1 MKIQISN
8 FRILNSTMNRLLFGA
23 AFFTLHSSLF
33 TLLASAQ
40 PAIPRDAALEA
51 KVEKTLAR
59 MTLDEKIGQMLELNL
74 DVMGKMTVENAQIDR
89 EKVRSVLQQYG
100 RSDAEVKEMLKMT
113 DQEIIDKL
121 GAFPVDIYKGDTK
134 RVWQL
139 NETMLDTL
147 ISKWKVGSILN
158 APGTRAP
165 SVDQWQKWIRLIQEK
180 SMKYLGIPDIYG
192 LDHNHGVTYTAGG
205 TLFPQPINMGA
216 TFNTELVKTGA
227 EITAYE
233 SRAANCPWVYNPVV
247 DLSRDPRWPRVYES
261 FGEDAIVNAKMV
273 AAEIRG
279 YQGDDNNHIDRFHV
293 GTSTKHYFAYGA
305 PWTGKDR
312 TPAYLSP
319 QMIREKYFEPF
330 KAAALAGTL
339 TMMVNSASVN
349 GVPLH
354 ASYEYLTKWLKED
367 LLWDGFLVTDWA
379 DINNLFSR
387 EHVAKDKKDAI
398 RIAIKAGIDMS
409 MDPYSVEF
417 CILLKELVNEGK
429 VKMSRIDDAVR
440 RILRAKYRLGL
451 FDEPNTG
458 GKGFEKFGSDEFA
471 AASLL
476 AAEES
481 IVLLKNEDGILPLKG
496 NHNSPLGM
504 PLATKGTQEFS
515 TLNSQFKKLLLTGPN
530 ANQMRCLHG
539 GWSYTWQGSKAEDL
553 SEKYKTIYEALCN
566 KYGKD
571 NIILEQGVTYDENK
585 AYYDENEP
593 EIDKAVAAAAQADI
607 IIACIGENSYTETPG
622 NLTDLWLSEN
632 QRNLVKALAK
642 TGKPI
647 ILVLNEGRPRLIAD
661 IEPLAKAVI
670 DILIPGNYGGDA
682 LANLLAGDAN
692 FSGKMPYTYP
702 REINSL
708 NTYDYKVS
716 EEVGTM
722 AGAYNYDA
730 KVSLQWP
737 FGYGLSY
744 TTYEYSNLKVDKAS
758 FTADD
763 ILTVTVDVKNTGS
776 RAGKEAVLLYS
787 SDLVASIV
795 PDNKRLRD
803 FTKIS
808 LEPGETKTVTFQL
821 PAKALA
827 FVGADGKWTLEE
839 GDFLLKVGNQ
849 QIGTA
854 CTKTKVWDTPNI

>member
-1 MKIQISN
+1 MK
-8 FRILNSTMNRLLFGA
+8 TKLLV
-23 AFFTLHSSLF
+23 
-33 TLLASAQ
+33 LLLSCTTVATQAQ
-40 PAIPRDAALEA
+40 KPAIPRDADLEA
-51 KVEKTLAR
+51 KIEKTLSK
-59 MTLDEKIGQMLELNL
+59 MTLEEKVGQMLELNL
-74 DVMGKMTVENAQIDR
+74 DVMGTMDWTNRKWT
-89 EKVRSVLQQYG
+89 
-100 RSDAEVKEMLKMT
+100 
-113 DQEIIDKL
+113 
-121 GAFPVDIYKGDTK
+121 
-134 RVWQL
+134 L

-158 APGTRAP
+158 APGTRAATIA
-165 SVDQWQKWIRLIQEK
+165 QWQEWIQLIQKK
-180 SMKYLGIPDIYG
+180 SIKYIGIPDIYG
-192 LDHNHGVTYTAGG
+192 LDHNHGVTYTQGG
-205 TLFPQPINMGA
+205 TLFPQPINLGA
-216 TFNTELVKTGA
+216 SFNTELARIGA

-247 DLSRDPRWPRVYES
+247 DLGRDPRWARIWES

-273 AAEIRG
+273 VAEIKG
-279 YQGDDNNHIDRFHV
+279 YQGDDPNHIDQYHV

-312 TPAYLSP
+312 TPAYLP
-319 QMIREKYFEPF
+319 IQILREKYFEPF
-330 KAAALAGTL
+330 RQAALAGTL
-339 TMMVNSASVN
+339 TMMVNSASIN
-349 GVPLH
+349 GVPVH

-367 LLWDGFLVTDWA
+367 LQWDGMLVTDWA
-379 DINNLFSR
+379 DINNLFTR

-398 RIAIKAGIDMS
+398 RIAINAGIDMS

-417 CILLKELVNEGK
+417 CILLKELVQEGK
-429 VKMSRIDDAVR
+429 VPMSRIDDAVR

-451 FDEPNTG
+451 FERPNTG
-458 GKGFEKFGSDEFA
+458 GKGFEKFGSEEFA
-471 AASLL
+471 KKSLQ

-481 IVLLKNEDGILPLKG
+481 EVLLKNEGNILPLKPQA
-496 NHNSPLGM
+496 SDL
-504 PLATKGTQEFS
+504 KI
-515 TLNSQFKKLLLTGPN
+515 LLTGPN

-553 SEKYKTIYEALCN
+553 AEKYNTIYEALCN
-566 KYGKD
+566 KYGKN
-571 NIILEQGVTYDENK
+571 NIVLEQGVTYNENG

-593 EIDKAVAAAAQADI
+593 QIQKAVDAAKEADV

-632 QRNLVKALAK
+632 QRNLVKELAK

-661 IEPLAKAVI
+661 IEPLTKAVVN
-670 DILIPGNYGGDA
+670 ILIPGNYGADA

-692 FSGKMPYTYP
+692 FSAKMPYTYP

-708 NTYDYKVS
+708 NNYDYKVS

-737 FGYGLSY
+737 FGYGMSY
-744 TTYEYSNLKVDKAS
+744 TTYEYGNLKVDKSS

-763 ILTVTVDVKNTGS
+763 ILTITVDVKNTGT

-787 SDLVASIV
+787 SDLVASVV

-803 FTKIS
+803 FTKIE
-808 LEPGETKTVTFQL
+808 LQPGETKKVTFQL
-821 PAKALA
+821 PAKQLA
-827 FVGADGKWTLEE
+827 FVGADGRWTLEE
-839 GDFLLKVGNQ
+839 GDFVLKVANQ
-849 QIGTA
+849 TVGTS
-854 CTKTKVWDTPNI
+854 CTQTKVWDEPNI

>member
-1 MKIQISN
+1 M
-8 FRILNSTMNRLLFGA
+8 A
-23 AFFTLHSSLF
+23 V
-33 TLLASAQ
+33 SAQ
-40 PAIPRDAALEA
+40 KPAIPRDVALES
-51 KVEKTLAR
+51 KVQKTLSK

-74 DVMGKMTVENAQIDR
+74 DIMGR
-89 EKVRSVLQQYG
+89 Y
-100 RSDAEVKEMLKMT
+100 DATGK
-113 DQEIIDKL
+113 
-121 GAFPVDIYKGDTK
+121 
-134 RVWQL
+134 WQL

-158 APGTRAP
+158 APGTRAA
-165 SVDQWQKWIRLIQEK
+165 SVEQWQKWIQLIQKK
-180 SMKYLGIPDIYG
+180 SMKYIGIPDIYG
-192 LDHNHGVTYTAGG
+192 LDHNHGVTYTQGG
-205 TLFPQPINMGA
+205 TLFPQPINLGA
-216 TFNTELVKTGA
+216 SFNTDLAFRGA

-247 DLSRDPRWPRVYES
+247 DLSRDPRWPRMYES

-273 AAEIRG
+273 AAEIKG
-279 YQGDDNNHIDRFHV
+279 YQGEDNNHIDRFHV

-339 TMMVNSASVN
+339 TMMVNSASIN
-349 GVPLH
+349 GVPVH

-367 LLWDGFLVTDWA
+367 LQWDGFLVTDWA
-379 DINNLFSR
+379 DINNLYTR
-387 EHVAKDKKDAI
+387 EKVAKDKKDAI
-398 RIAIKAGIDMS
+398 RIAINAGIDMS

-417 CILLKELVNEGK
+417 CILLKELVQEGK

-451 FDEPNTG
+451 FETPNTG
-458 GKGFEKFGSDEFA
+458 GKGFEKFGSAEFA
-471 AASLL
+471 AASLK

-481 IVLLKNEDGILPLKG
+481 EVLLKNEGNILPLAKG
-496 NHNSPLGM
+496 
-504 PLATKGTQEFS
+504 
-515 TLNSQFKKLLLTGPN
+515 KKILLTGPN

-553 SEKYKTIYEALCN
+553 SEKYNTIYEALCN
-566 KYGKD
+566 KYGQES
-571 NIILEQGVTYDENK
+571 IILEQGVTYKEQG
-585 AYYDENEP
+585 AYYEENEP
-593 EIDKAVAAAAQADI
+593 QIDKAVAAAAQADV

-622 NLTDLWLSEN
+622 NLNDLWLSEN

-647 ILVLNEGRPRLIAD
+647 VMVLNEGRPRLIAD
-661 IEPLAKAVI
+661 IEPLAKAVV

-692 FSGKMPYTYP
+692 FSAKMPYTYP

-737 FGYGLSY
+737 FGYGISY
-744 TTYEYSNLKVDKAS
+744 TTYAYSNLKVDKS
-758 FTADD
+758 QFTADD
-763 ILTVTVDVKNTGS
+763 VLTVTVDVKNTGAK
-776 RAGKEAVLLYS
+776 AGKEAVLLYS
-787 SDLVASIV
+787 SDLIASIV

-803 FTKIS
+803 FTKIE
-808 LEPGETKTVTFQL
+808 LQPGETKTVTFSL
-821 PAKALA
+821 PASKLA

-839 GDFLLKVGNQ
+839 GDFILKVGNQ
-849 QIGTA
+849 TVGTA
-854 CTKTKVWDTPNI
+854 CTQTKVWEEPNI

>member
-1 MKIQISN
+1 M
-8 FRILNSTMNRLLFGA
+8 RT
-23 AFFTLHSSLF
+23 
-33 TLLASAQ
+33 TLLTIFMSCVTVAAQ
-40 PAIPRDAALEA
+40 AQKPAIPRDAALEA
-51 KVEKTLAR
+51 KVEKTLSK

-74 DVMGKMTVENAQIDR
+74 DVMGKTTVENAKIDR
-89 EKVRSVLQQYG
+89 EKVRSVMQQYG
-100 RSDAEVKEMLKMT
+100 TPKAEVEAILKLT
-113 DQEIIDKL
+113 DAQILERF
-121 GAFPVDIYKGDTK
+121 GSYPVDIYQGETK
-134 RVWQL
+134 RVWKL

-158 APGTRAP
+158 APGTRAS
-165 SVDQWQKWIRLIQEK
+165 SVAQWQQWIQLIQKK

-192 LDHNHGVTYTAGG
+192 LDHNHGVTYTQGG
-205 TLFPQPINMGA
+205 TLFPQPINLGA
-216 TFNTELVKTGA
+216 SFNTELAFRGA

-261 FGEDAIVNAKMV
+261 FGEDAILNAKMV
-273 AAEIRG
+273 VAEIKG
-279 YQGDDNNHIDRFHV
+279 YQGEDNNHIDRFHV

-312 TPAYLSP
+312 TPAYLNP
-319 QMIREKYFEPF
+319 QIIREKYFEPF

-367 LLWDGFLVTDWA
+367 LQWDGFLVTDWA

-387 EHVAKDKKDAI
+387 EKVAKDKKDAI
-398 RIAIKAGIDMS
+398 RIAINAGIDMS

-458 GKGFEKFGSDEFA
+458 GKGFEKFGCEEFA
-471 AASLL
+471 QASLK

-481 IVLLKNEDGILPLKG
+481 EVLLKNDGILPLAKG
-496 NHNSPLGM
+496 
-504 PLATKGTQEFS
+504 
-515 TLNSQFKKLLLTGPN
+515 KKILLTGPN

-553 SEKYKTIYEALCN
+553 SEKYNTIYEALCN
-566 KYGKD
+566 KYGKE
-571 NIILEQGVTYDENK
+571 NIILEQGVTYNEDG

-593 EIDKAVAAAAQADI
+593 QIDKAVAAAAQADI
-607 IIACIGENSYTETPG
+607 IIATIGENSYTETPG
-622 NLTDLWLSEN
+622 NLTDLWLSKN
-632 QRNLVKALAK
+632 QRKLVKELAK

-661 IEPLAKAVI
+661 IEPLAKAVV

-692 FSGKMPYTYP
+692 FSAKMPYTYP

-744 TTYEYSNLKVDKAS
+744 TTFEYSNLKIDKATFS
-758 FTADD
+758 ADD
-763 ILTVTVDVKNTGS
+763 VLTVSVDVKNTGS

-787 SDLVASIV
+787 SDLVASVV

-803 FTKIS
+803 FTKIE
-808 LEPGETKTVTFQL
+808 LQPGEVKTVTFQL
-821 PAKALA
+821 PAKNLA

-839 GDFLLKVGNQ
+839 GDFILKIGNQ
-849 QIGTA
+849 TVPTA
-854 CTKTKVWDTPNI
+854 CERTKVWDEPNI

>member
-1 MKIQISN
+1 M
-8 FRILNSTMNRLLFGA
+8 RT
-23 AFFTLHSSLF
+23 
-33 TLLASAQ
+33 TLLTIFMSCVAVAAQ
-40 PAIPRDAALEA
+40 AQKPAIPRDAALEA
-51 KVEKTLAR
+51 KVEKTLSK

-74 DVMGKMTVENAQIDR
+74 DVMGKTTVENAKIDR
-89 EKVRSVLQQYG
+89 EKVRSVMQQYG
-100 RSDAEVKEMLKMT
+100 TPKAEVEAILKLT
-113 DQEIIDKL
+113 DAQILERF
-121 GAFPVDIYKGDTK
+121 GSYPVDIYQGETK
-134 RVWQL
+134 RVWKL

-158 APGTRAP
+158 APGTRAS
-165 SVDQWQKWIRLIQEK
+165 SVAQWQQWIQLIQKK

-192 LDHNHGVTYTAGG
+192 LDHNHGVTYTQGG
-205 TLFPQPINMGA
+205 TLFPQPINLGA
-216 TFNTELVKTGA
+216 SFNTELAFRGA

-261 FGEDAIVNAKMV
+261 FGEDAILNAKMV
-273 AAEIRG
+273 VAEIKG
-279 YQGDDNNHIDRFHV
+279 YQGEDNNHIDRFHV

-312 TPAYLSP
+312 TPAYLNP
-319 QMIREKYFEPF
+319 QIIREKYFEPF

-367 LLWDGFLVTDWA
+367 LQWDGFLVTDWA

-387 EHVAKDKKDAI
+387 EKVAKDKKDAI
-398 RIAIKAGIDMS
+398 RIAINAGIDMS

-458 GKGFEKFGSDEFA
+458 GKGFEKFGCEEFA
-471 AASLL
+471 QASLK

-481 IVLLKNEDGILPLKG
+481 EVLLKNDGILPLAKG
-496 NHNSPLGM
+496 
-504 PLATKGTQEFS
+504 
-515 TLNSQFKKLLLTGPN
+515 KKILLTGPN

-553 SEKYKTIYEALCN
+553 SEKYNTIYEALCN
-566 KYGKD
+566 KYGKE
-571 NIILEQGVTYDENK
+571 NIILEQGVTYNEDG

-593 EIDKAVAAAAQADI
+593 QIDKAVAAAAQADI
-607 IIACIGENSYTETPG
+607 IIAAIGENSYTETPG
-622 NLTDLWLSEN
+622 NLTDLWLSKN
-632 QRNLVKALAK
+632 QRKLVKELAK

-661 IEPLAKAVI
+661 IEPLAKAVV

-692 FSGKMPYTYP
+692 FSAKMPYTYP

-744 TTYEYSNLKVDKAS
+744 TTFEYSNLKIDKATFS
-758 FTADD
+758 ADD
-763 ILTVTVDVKNTGS
+763 VLTVSVDVKNTG
-776 RAGKEAVLLYS
+776 
-787 SDLVASIV
+787 
-795 PDNKRLRD
+795 
-803 FTKIS
+803 
-808 LEPGETKTVTFQL
+808 
-821 PAKALA
+821 
-827 FVGADGKWTLEE
+827 
-839 GDFLLKVGNQ
+839 
-849 QIGTA
+849 
-854 CTKTKVWDTPNI
+854 

>member
-1 MKIQISN
+1 M
-8 FRILNSTMNRLLFGA
+8 RT
-23 AFFTLHSSLF
+23 
-33 TLLASAQ
+33 TLLTIFMSCVAVAAQ
-40 PAIPRDAALEA
+40 AQKPAIPRDAALEA
-51 KVEKTLAR
+51 KVEKTLSK

-74 DVMGKMTVENAQIDR
+74 DVMGKTTVENAKIDR
-89 EKVRSVLQQYG
+89 EKVRSVMQQYG
-100 RSDAEVKEMLKMT
+100 TPKAEVEAILKLT
-113 DQEIIDKL
+113 DAQILERF
-121 GAFPVDIYKGDTK
+121 GSYPVDIYQGETK
-134 RVWQL
+134 RVWKL

-158 APGTRAP
+158 APGTRAAT
-165 SVDQWQKWIRLIQEK
+165 VDQWQKWIRLIQEK
-180 SMKYLGIPDIYG
+180 SMKYIGIPDIYG
-192 LDHNHGVTYTAGG
+192 LDHNHGVTYTQGG
-205 TLFPQPINMGA
+205 TLFPQPINLGA
-216 TFNTELVKTGA
+216 SFNTELAFRGA

-261 FGEDAIVNAKMV
+261 FGEDAILNAKMV
-273 AAEIRG
+273 VAEIKG
-279 YQGDDNNHIDRFHV
+279 YQGEDNNHIDRFHV

-312 TPAYLSP
+312 TPAYLNP
-319 QMIREKYFEPF
+319 QIIREKYFEPF

-367 LLWDGFLVTDWA
+367 LQWDGFLVTDWA

-387 EHVAKDKKDAI
+387 EKVAKDKKDAI
-398 RIAIKAGIDMS
+398 RIAINAGIDMS

-458 GKGFEKFGSDEFA
+458 GKGFEKFGCEEFA
-471 AASLL
+471 QASLK

-481 IVLLKNEDGILPLKG
+481 EVLLKNDGILPLAKG
-496 NHNSPLGM
+496 
-504 PLATKGTQEFS
+504 
-515 TLNSQFKKLLLTGPN
+515 KKILLTGPN

-553 SEKYKTIYEALCN
+553 SEKYNTIYEALCN
-566 KYGKD
+566 KYGKE
-571 NIILEQGVTYDENK
+571 NVILEQGVTYNEDG

-593 EIDKAVAAAAQADI
+593 QIDKAVAAAAQADI
-607 IIACIGENSYTETPG
+607 IIAAIGENSYTETPG
-622 NLTDLWLSEN
+622 NLTDLWLSKN
-632 QRNLVKALAK
+632 QRKLVKELAK

-661 IEPLAKAVI
+661 IEPLAKAVV

-692 FSGKMPYTYP
+692 FSAKMPYTYP

-744 TTYEYSNLKVDKAS
+744 TTFEYSNLKVDKATFS
-758 FTADD
+758 ADD
-763 ILTVTVDVKNTGS
+763 VLTVSVDVKNTGS

-787 SDLVASIV
+787 SDLVASVV
-795 PDNKRLRD
+795 PDNRRLRD
-803 FTKIS
+803 FTKIE
-808 LEPGETKTVTFQL
+808 LQPGEVKTVTFQL
-821 PAKALA
+821 PAKNLA

-839 GDFLLKVGNQ
+839 GDFILKIGNQ
-849 QIGTA
+849 TVPTA
-854 CTKTKVWDTPNI
+854 CERTKVWDEPNI

>member
-1 MKIQISN
+1 MKKT
-8 FRILNSTMNRLLFGA
+8 ILTFAVVCAVVSV
-23 AFFTLHSSLF
+23 H
-33 TLLASAQ
+33 AQ
-40 PAIPRDAALEA
+40 KTAIPRDAALEA
-51 KVEKTLAR
+51 KIEKTLAK

-74 DVMGKMTVENAQIDR
+74 DVMGKMTVENAKVDR

-100 RSDAEVKEMLKMT
+100 RSESEINEMLKQT
-113 DQEIIDKL
+113 DQQIIDKL
-121 GAFPVDIYKGDTK
+121 GGFPVDIYKGDTK
-134 RVWQL
+134 RVWKL
-139 NETMLDTL
+139 NEQMLDTL

-158 APGTRAP
+158 APGTKAP
-165 SVDQWQKWIRLIQEK
+165 TVAQWQQWIQVIQKK

-192 LDHNHGVTYTAGG
+192 LDHNHGVTYTQGG
-205 TLFPQPINMGA
+205 TLFPQPINLGA
-216 TFNTELVKTGA
+216 SFNTELARRGA

-261 FGEDAIVNAKMV
+261 FGEDAIVNSKMV
-273 AAEIRG
+273 VAEIRG
-279 YQGDDNNHIDRFHV
+279 YQGDDNNHIDQYHV

-330 KAAALAGTL
+330 KQAALAGTL

-354 ASYEYLTKWLKED
+354 ASYEYMTKWLKED
-367 LLWDGFLVTDWA
+367 LGWDGFLVTDWA

-398 RIAIKAGIDMS
+398 RIAINAGIDMS

-417 CILLKELVNEGK
+417 CILLKELVQEGK

-451 FDEPNTG
+451 FEKPNTG
-458 GKGFEKFGSDEFA
+458 GKGYEKFGSDEFA
-471 AASLL
+471 AASLK

-481 IVLLKNEDGILPLKG
+481 EVLLKNEGNILPLAKG
-496 NHNSPLGM
+496 
-504 PLATKGTQEFS
+504 
-515 TLNSQFKKLLLTGPN
+515 KKILLTGPN

-539 GWSYTWQGSKAEDL
+539 GWSYTWQGSRAEDL
-553 SEKYKTIYEALCN
+553 SEKYNTIYEALCN
-566 KYGKD
+566 KYGKE
-571 NIILEQGVTYDENK
+571 NIILEQGVTYNENG

-593 EIDKAVAAAAQADI
+593 QIQKAVDAAAKADV

-622 NLTDLWLSEN
+622 NLNDLWLSKN
-632 QRNLVKALAK
+632 QRDLVKELAK

-647 ILVLNEGRPRLIAD
+647 VMVLNEGRPRLIAD
-661 IEPLAKAVI
+661 IEPLAKAVV

-692 FSGKMPYTYP
+692 FSAKMPYTYP

-737 FGYGLSY
+737 FGYGISY
-744 TTYEYSNLKVDKAS
+744 TTYEYSNLKVDKS
-758 FTADD
+758 KFTAADV
-763 ILTVTVDVKNTGS
+763 LTVSVDVKNTGAK
-776 RAGKEAVLLYS
+776 AGKEAVLLYS

-803 FTKIS
+803 FTKIE
-808 LEPGETKTVTFQL
+808 LQPGEVKTVTFQL
-821 PAKALA
+821 PAKNLA

-839 GDFLLKVGNQ
+839 GDFILKIGNQ
-849 QIGTA
+849 TVGTA
-854 CTKTKVWDTPNI
+854 CTQTKVWDEPNI

>member
-1 MKIQISN
+1 MKKY
-8 FRILNSTMNRLLFGA
+8 FLTMMMVCTTVA
-23 AFFTLHSSLF
+23 VQ
-33 TLLASAQ
+33 AQ
-40 PAIPRDAALEA
+40 QKPAIPRDAALEA
-51 KVEKTLAR
+51 KIEKTLAK

-74 DVMGKMTVENAQIDR
+74 DVMGNMKVENAKIDR
-89 EKVRSVLQQYG
+89 EKVRSVMQQYG
-100 RSDAEVKEMLKMT
+100 ASDSDIKKMLKMT
-113 DQEIIDKL
+113 DAEILDKM
-121 GAFPVDIYKGDTK
+121 GNHPIDIYQGSTK
-134 RVWQL
+134 RAWQL

-165 SVDQWQKWIRLIQEK
+165 SVEQWQKWIRLIQEK

-192 LDHNHGVTYTAGG
+192 LDHNHGVTYTQGG
-205 TLFPQPINMGA
+205 TLFPQPINIGA
-216 TFNTELVKTGA
+216 SFNTDLAFRGA

-261 FGEDAIVNAKMV
+261 FGEDAIVNSKMV
-273 AAEIRG
+273 TAEIKG
-279 YQGDDNNHIDRFHV
+279 YQGEDNNHIDRFHV

-305 PWTGKDR
+305 PWSGKDR

-339 TMMVNSASVN
+339 TMMVNSASIN
-349 GVPLH
+349 GVPVH

-367 LLWDGFLVTDWA
+367 LQWDGFLVTDWA

-387 EHVAKDKKDAI
+387 EKVAKDKKDAI
-398 RIAIKAGIDMS
+398 RIAINAGIDMS

-429 VKMSRIDDAVR
+429 VSMTRIDDAVR

-458 GKGFEKFGSDEFA
+458 GKGFEKFGSDEHA
-471 AASLL
+471 AAALL

-481 IVLLKNEDGILPLKG
+481 EVLLKNEGNILPLAKG
-496 NHNSPLGM
+496 
-504 PLATKGTQEFS
+504 
-515 TLNSQFKKLLLTGPN
+515 KKILLTGPN

-553 SEKYKTIYEALCN
+553 SEKYNTIYEALCN
-566 KYGKD
+566 KYGKE
-571 NIILEQGVTYDENK
+571 NIILEQGVTYNEDK
-585 AYYDENEP
+585 AYYDENAP
-593 EIDKAVAAAAQADI
+593 EIDKAVAAAAQADV

-642 TGKPI
+642 TGKPV

-661 IEPLAKAVI
+661 IEPLAKAVV

-692 FSGKMPYTYP
+692 FSAKMPYTYP

-758 FTADD
+758 FTADE

-787 SDLVASIV
+787 SDLIASIV

-803 FTKIS
+803 FTKIA
-808 LEPGETKTVTFQL
+808 LQPGETKTVTFRL
-821 PAKALA
+821 PAKSLA
-827 FVGADGKWTLEE
+827 FVGADGRWILEE
-839 GDFLLKVGNQ
+839 GDFILKVGSQ
-849 QIGTA
+849 TVPTA
-854 CTKTKVWDTPNI
+854 CSQTKIWDTPNI